1 MFIKRDVDGAIIA
14 ISQQAS
20 IEFVEQ
26 IAEDNHELQEF
37 LDKIQPQNDV
47 SNSLKDSDAD
57 FIRVLDDL
65 INLLTEKRII
75 QFTDLPHPAQQKLL
89 ARVSLRQSVNN
100 LNLLSEDVDN
110 ETIHL

>member
-1 MFIKRDVDGAIIA
+1 MFIKRDANGSIIA
-14 ISQQAS
+14 ISQQTS
-20 IEFVEQ
+20 IEFIEQ
-26 IAEDNHELQEF
+26 IADDSHELKRF
-37 LDKIQPQNDV
+37 LDELQLQNDV
-47 SNSLKDSDAD
+47 SNPLKDSDAD